1 MTHEKT
7 NSISENT
14 PKTTEKSHKNGI
26 KRNKNQTTQFMIN
39 PFWKFENSS
48 ECSPY
53 NLCVAYWCLRYAIRN
68 IVRCIIS
75 LLFKLTGLLLCE
87 FKISHILLAPNNKAY
102 ETLLGV

>member
-39 PFWKFENSS
+39 PF
-48 ECSPY
+48 
-53 NLCVAYWCLRYAIRN
+53 
-68 IVRCIIS
+68 
-75 LLFKLTGLLLCE
+75 
-87 FKISHILLAPNNKAY
+87 
-102 ETLLGV
+102 